1 MTRHILALT
10 TPEYDAVLAAV
21 RVVSFALERGQETAD
36 VAGDFLDIATNGGEH
51 AYASP
56 ADIGARL
63 GDLADSWQANPD
75 TPGTGANPVQVI
87 IASHGGDVIAA
98 ARGLGYIIR
107 KDAAGRYYPAQDL
120 ESASRHG
127 YHDTREAA
135 ARLVVESA
143 FL

>member
-10 TPEYDAVLAAV
+10 TPEYDAILAAV
-21 RVVSFALERGQETAD
+21 RVVSYALEHGEETAA
-36 VAGDFLDIATNGGEH
+36 VTGDFLEIATNSGEH

-63 GDLADSWQANPD
+63 GDLADSWQANPG

-107 KDAAGRYYPAQDL
+107 RDARGFYPAQDL
-120 ESASRHG
+120 ETASRHG